1 MDRSSPEK
9 GQLVIFSQE
18 KHYNVEKYLI
28 PVTGLLRGHDTIKA
42 SLFFPRIQTFFFGSL
57 QLEY

>member
-1 MDRSSPEK
+1 MDRSLPEK
-9 GQLVIFSQE
+9 RQLTIFSQE

-42 SLFFPRIQTFFFGSL
+42 SLLFPRIQTFSL
-57 QLEY
+57 A